1 VINIVQFP
9 VSLSTSLSGTLISSV
24 LRGNAHIDRYP
35 RANAQFRLA
44 LIFASA
50 SMAGAFSGL
59 LAFGIS
65 KMDGVGGL
73 EGWRWM
79 SVPHCLL
86 FAFMT

>member
-1 VINIVQFP
+1 M
-9 VSLSTSLSGTLISSV
+9 SSAD
-24 LRGNAHIDRYP
+24 GNRYP

-59 LAFGIS
+59 LAYLIV

-79 SVPHCLL
+79 
-86 FAFMT
+86 